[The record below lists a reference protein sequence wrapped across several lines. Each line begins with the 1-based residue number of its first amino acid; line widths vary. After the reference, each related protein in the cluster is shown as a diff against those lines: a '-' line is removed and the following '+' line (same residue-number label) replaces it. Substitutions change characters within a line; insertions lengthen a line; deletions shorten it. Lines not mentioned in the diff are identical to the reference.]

1 MYTVILDEIC
11 EQELNEIKQ
20 NFQRLDELK
29 DAIKWFLS
37 KEPRSCFSLDD
48 GHYLWKTGRLID
60 GLFPQLNILFVIN
73 EPEKKVFINAIKA
86 V

>member
-11 EQELNEIKQ
+11 EQELNAIKQ
-20 NFQRLDELK
+20 DFERLDELK
-29 DAIKWFLS
+29 NAIKWFLS
-37 KEPRSCFSLDD
+37 KEPKNCFSLDD
-48 GHYLWKTGRLID
+48 GHYLWKTGKLID

-73 EPEKKVFINAIKA
+73 EADKRVYINAIRA